1 MAPIDEATRR
11 QLGADTTGVLVQQVE
26 PNSPAAENG
35 IRPGDVIVAANNRD
49 VSRPG
54 DVAQARSQAQKE
66 KRPVLLRVK
75 RDGQYLFVAVTA

>member
-1 MAPIDEATRR
+1 
-11 QLGADTTGVLVQQVE
+11 VQ

-49 VSRPG
+49 VSRPA
-54 DVAQARSQAQKE
+54 DVAEEWTRAQRE
-66 KRPVLLRVK
+66 KKPILLRVK